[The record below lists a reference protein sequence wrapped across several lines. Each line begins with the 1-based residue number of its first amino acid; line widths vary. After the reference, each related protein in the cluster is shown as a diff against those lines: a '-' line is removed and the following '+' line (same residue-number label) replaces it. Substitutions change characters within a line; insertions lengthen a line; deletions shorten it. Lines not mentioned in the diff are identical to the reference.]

1 MKRWRAWLWC
11 GGFFATGVLGTLIDW
26 PDDLKALGPLTLV
39 LVFGFGAIVIEFLV
53 ALGAP
58 SVSRREPPEDALP
71 ADGRVEIV
79 PVVGVRAQPNA
90 HDPRFGRFLALDEA
104 EDATGARPAFTRD
117 APALLGRVVIVVLF
131 LGRDGHEWSEKEM
144 ARALAALDRAGSW
157 IEREAMRWGA
167 AVNLGLA
174 ATVFAVTDDQEPEE
188 VEIAIVP
195 EGDHEVPD
203 VAGASAR
210 ALAGFSRAAARLGFA
225 DAADLTR
232 RINRRIGADGH
243 VWLLLPRAGGRSFA
257 VPADLTDLPGVT
269 LAVCYAREA
278 NFPEPLA
285 GPPFA
290 DPITTVHEILHL
302 FGATDKYGV
311 PLAAFPPKMVTERD
325 VMCLNYESLSRLRID
340 PLTALEV
347 GWTAWEPGAPAPQ
360 APGPDPS
367 RQRPAAPAHEERPS
381 RP

>member
-11 GGFFATGVLGTLIDW
+11 GGFFATGVLGTVIGW
-26 PDDLKALGPLTLV
+26 PEELKGVGPLTLM
-39 LVFGFGAIVIEFLV
+39 LGFGFVGLVVEFLV
-53 ALGAP
+53 ALWVP
-58 SVSRREPPEDALP
+58 SVRRREPPADARP
-71 ADGRVEIV
+71 ADGHVEIV
-79 PVVGVRAQPNA
+79 PVVGVGAQPNA
-90 HDPRFGRFLALDEA
+90 HDPRFGRFLVLEAA
-104 EDATGARPAFTRD
+104 EDVAVARLASARD
-117 APALLGRVVIVVLF
+117 APALLGRVVIVPLF
-131 LGRDGHEWSEKEM
+131 IGRDEHEWSEKEI
-144 ARALAALDRAGSW
+144 ARTLAALDKAGAW

-167 AVNLGLA
+167 AINLGLA
-174 ATVFAVTDDQEPEE
+174 DTVFVVTDDQEPEE
-188 VEIAIVP
+188 VEIAMVP
-195 EGDHEVPD
+195 EGDHEAPD
-203 VAGASAR
+203 VAHASAR

-225 DAADLTR
+225 DAPDLTR
-232 RINRRIGADGH
+232 RINRRIAADGH

-290 DPITTVHEILHL
+290 DPITFVHEFLHL

-311 PLAAFPPKMVTERD
+311 PPAVFPPKMVTERD

-347 GWTAWEPGAPAPQ
+347 GWTAWEPGAGAPQ
-360 APGPDPS
+360 APGPDPARGRSAS
-367 RQRPAAPAHEERPS
+367 RAHEKRP
-381 RP
+381 PCP